1 MSTINSLPSQ
11 NYLQHDLLKLW
22 IQETL
27 KALVTYTGVIFC
39 LLSPSIFYTF
49 INTVSLQWHLHIH
62 EDTGMSWHWFKGTPF
77 YRCVTTIQV
86 FHLCSFA
93 HLLSILRL
101 AVKTFTFIP
110 THLCLS
116 QLHPF
121 LGHFTNRT
129 FKITSEVSW
138 IWWSVIFERLLP
150 TRSMLLQWL
159 WSCLLMQRAQCIV
172 RIKSNIFRKKFCF
185 PSLVPHQKQ
194 AAQIQ
199 FCSFT

>member
-1 MSTINSLPSQ
+1 MSNLHLCHILFAI
-11 NYLQHDLLKLW
+11 HFH
-22 IQETL
+22 I
-27 KALVTYTGVIFC
+27 
-39 LLSPSIFYTF
+39 
-49 INTVSLQWHLHIH
+49 LHIH
-62 EDTGMSWHWFKGTPF
+62 QHCFTSVASAHSWRHWNELTLWFKGTPF

-101 AVKTFTFIP
+101 AVKTFAFTC

-116 QLHPF
+116 QMHPF
-121 LGHFTNRT
+121 LGYFANRT
-129 FKITSEVSW
+129 FKTSSEVSW

-159 WSCLLMQRAQCIV
+159 WSCLLMQCARCIV

-199 FCSFT
+199 FCSFP